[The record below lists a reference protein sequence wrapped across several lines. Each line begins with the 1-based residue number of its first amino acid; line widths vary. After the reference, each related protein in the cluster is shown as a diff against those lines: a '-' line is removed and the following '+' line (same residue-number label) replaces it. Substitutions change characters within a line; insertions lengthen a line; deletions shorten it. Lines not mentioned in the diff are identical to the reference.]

1 MTSFQDTLS
10 FFHSQRDKCNQEASV
25 LAERLLF
32 TEAVTAGTETGKDTL
47 AIIVRELRRQLQIVQ
62 NNATSYTQCAA
73 LLVRAFGGI
82 GGFSETGQSVPGQP
96 ADEKESTASNQP
108 H

>member
-10 FFHSQRDKCNQEASV
+10 FFHSQVDKCNQDASV

-32 TEAVTAGTETGKDTL
+32 TEAVTVETEIGKDTL
-47 AIIVRELRRQLQIVQ
+47 AVVVRELRRQLQIAQ
-62 NNATSYTQCAA
+62 NNATAYTQCAA

-82 GGFSETGQSVPGQP
+82 GGFGTTESAPRQP
-96 ADEKESTASNQP
+96 ADEKESTASDQT

>member
-1 MTSFQDTLS
+1 MTTYDQTLG
-10 FFHSQRDKCNQEASV
+10 FFYSQRDKCNQEASV

-32 TEAVTAGTETGKDTL
+32 TEAVTAKTEEGKDTL

-82 GGFSETGQSVPGQP
+82 GGFSETGQSVPRQP
-96 ADEKESTASNQP
+96 ADEKESTASNQT